1 MKKPIKRHKALQPL
15 SRDHHHGLLLN
26 WKIRQGFKRGVDPER
41 IMAYALWF
49 WNTHLMKHFELEEK
63 EIFPVLGNDNPLV
76 KRALSEHR
84 RISRLF
90 TSDISDKER
99 ILSLIEEELDNHI
112 RFEERQLFNILQE
125 VATTE
130 QLQVMEQIHSDTP
143 AKYEWEDEFW
153 KF

>member
-112 RFEERQLFNILQE
+112 RFEERQLFNLLQE

>member
-26 WKIRQGFKRGVDPER
+26 WKIRQGFKRGVDPKR